1 MAGDAGVGMPHGPPL
16 STIFLTE
23 SCTYSTAWSHIF
35 HLFSV
40 GVAVFILLLLTS
52 PVRLSLLLLLTSPV
66 RLSLLHQTKLP
77 CVSMCRRVYKL
88 VFL

>member
-52 PVRLSLLLLLTSPV
+52 PVRLSLL
-66 RLSLLHQTKLP
+66 HQTKLP